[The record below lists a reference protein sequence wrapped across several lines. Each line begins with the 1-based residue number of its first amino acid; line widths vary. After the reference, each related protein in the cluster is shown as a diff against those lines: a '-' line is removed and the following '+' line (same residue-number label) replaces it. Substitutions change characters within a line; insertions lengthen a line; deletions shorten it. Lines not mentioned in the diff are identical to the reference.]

1 MKETEIKIEGMSCGH
16 CSAALRGQWE
26 RFAGVTVLDVRFGSA
41 RIRCDETGT
50 GEAVNAA
57 VEKAGFKLVS

>member
-16 CSAALRGQWE
+16 CSAALRGE
-26 RFAGVTVLDVRFGSA
+26 LVRIAGVTVLDVRIGSA
-41 RIRCDETGT
+41 RIRCDETVT